1 MLNGTHRVRKNTGSH
16 HAEPARNRLGR
27 RSTPAGYNPLLS
39 LYPDQY
45 SAAQRQSGQPFRTA
59 RQAGSVCYNF
69 VVIMVKCGDVLDSV
83 EIVSRQMRHAA
94 PRIVFNKFDFL
105 CILAEILAV
114 TSSLTTSSVLAA
126 VSLFSSGDFVAIAA
140 ECLQIIP
147 RSFPRGAGGSTRS
160 STRRRPRRR

>member
-1 MLNGTHRVRKNTGSH
+1 MPSLPAIGWDADRRQQGIIHYCRCIRINIAPPKGSLD
-16 HAEPARNRLGR
+16 NRSVQHGK
-27 RSTPAGYNPLLS
+27 
-39 LYPDQY
+39 
-45 SAAQRQSGQPFRTA
+45 
-59 RQAGSVCYNF
+59 AGSVCYNF